1 MRLGICFSRLV
12 RKSDWQSE
20 VTKREKKSSKSHS
33 FLDLVR
39 RRLNT
44 THGVRFFSMSLPK
57 EPEPDPG
64 GRAAK
69 ARPGN
74 DAGRIL
80 KMAPREGEGYV
91 REAMRQEFI
100 SG

>member
-1 MRLGICFSRLV
+1 M
-12 RKSDWQSE
+12 
-20 VTKREKKSSKSHS
+20 EKKGSCSPVFIAERKECDS

-39 RRLNT
+39 CQPNT
-44 THGVRFFSMSLPK
+44 TLGVEFNSGVVSTLNLFPMNSPK

-64 GRAAK
+64 GRGVA

-74 DAGRIL
+74 DVGRIL
-80 KMAPREGEGYV
+80 KMEFREGEGYV
-91 REAMRQEFI
+91 RAAMREEFI